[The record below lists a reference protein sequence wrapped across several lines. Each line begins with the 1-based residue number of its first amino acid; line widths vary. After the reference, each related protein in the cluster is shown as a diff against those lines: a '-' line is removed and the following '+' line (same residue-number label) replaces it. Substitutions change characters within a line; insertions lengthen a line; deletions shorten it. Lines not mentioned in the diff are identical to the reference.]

1 MKPKL
6 LLLAIL
12 FHGFISFAQPGAI
25 DLSFNPSGVGAFG
38 GTLPPSYQPLA
49 DGLVYK
55 SALYPSGP
63 YMNRLIIVGRFTSFN
78 GVPRKYVARILANG
92 SIDNTFTSPAFNAGY
107 IYSLKLV
114 DDNKIIVGGVFTIS
128 DGATTIRNIAR
139 LNSDGSLDTTF
150 NPGTGDRGA
159 NNPVHALAIQS
170 DGKILVGGNFTQF
183 NNAASRR
190 LIRLNT
196 DGTIDATFNGTGTT
210 NGEIRTIAI
219 QKIGA
224 NADKIVI
231 GGFFSG
237 FTGYVKNKVI
247 RLLPNGDFDTTF
259 NPTGNGATG
268 GDAVFDIVINDL
280 DKIYVGGKF
289 TNYNGQNKRSIV
301 MLDEDGALDP
311 SFNAGG
317 IGVTSVESNAG
328 LGSGYN
334 VFSIM
339 PQPDGEILIGGNFTE
354 FNGITL
360 PKGLARLNPDGTLD
374 TNFLTGTGFTGG
386 TNVYMGKSVVRDI
399 ILQSDGKIVV
409 SGDFTDYDGVS
420 RRMIARIKTRQCTST
435 ATYTTYGWDNG
446 ILPTND
452 SFYTTIQSG
461 TYTIPTGTHLSACE
475 LHVNAGANLIIE
487 AGASITVKGIVI
499 TNGNFNIESSGSL
512 VQTDDRVIN
521 SGSGNFRMKRNSE
534 PVTRFDYTYWSSPV
548 VGATCFNVSPNT
560 LLDKYFKYNT
570 LINNW
575 QNIPYGIDVML
586 GGKGYIIRAPQMFS
600 TTVPDIFTATFVG
613 KPNNGRISP
622 DIIRNGTS
630 WNLIGNPYPSAI
642 DVDLFLGHANN
653 VGVVGGTIYLWTHKT
668 PLSPGGTGYIY
679 SAADYA
685 AYNYTGGVTT
695 QPTGVLPFAGK
706 VASGQAFFV
715 EGLVNGKATFN
726 NSMRIAT
733 DNNQF
738 YRANI
743 QKDRF
748 WLNLTNNQG
757 AFNQMLI
764 GYLEGATVGYDRG
777 FDGKVFGGTY
787 VNLYSISD
795 NENLT
800 IQGRPAPF
808 VPSDVIQL
816 GYKTTIAGDFQI
828 TLPTFE
834 GLFANQD
841 VFLEDKE
848 TTIIHNL
855 KISPYTFSSA
865 IGTFNNRFK
874 LRYSETSLAIPQM
887 ISQLDVKVTTY
898 NNSISVLSE
907 SNMIKSIVAFD
918 VLGKQIFAKNNL
930 DINQYNIEEIQKNN
944 QLLLLK
950 ITMQNDAVVLKKI
963 GF

>member
-92 SIDNTFTSPAFNAGY
+92 SIDNTFTSPAFNSGY

-114 DDNKIIVGGVFTIS
+114 DDNKIMVGGVFTIS
-128 DGATTIRNIAR
+128 DGATTVQNVAR
-139 LNSDGSLDTTF
+139 LNSDGSLDTSF
-150 NPGTGDRGA
+150 NPGIGSRGA
-159 NNPVHALAIQS
+159 NGPVHALAIQS

-196 DGTIDATFNGTGTT
+196 DGTIDATFNGVGTT
-210 NGEIRTIAI
+210 NGEVRAIAL
-219 QKIGA
+219 QNIGA

-237 FTGYVKNKVI
+237 FTGYVKNKVL

-289 TNYNGQNKRSIV
+289 TGYNGQNKRSIV

-311 SFNAGG
+311 LFNAGG
-317 IGVTSVESNAG
+317 IGVTSLETNTG
-328 LGSGYN
+328 LGSGFN

-386 TNVYMGKSVVRDI
+386 TNVYMGKSVVRNI

-420 RRMIARIKTRQCTST
+420 RRMIARIKTRQCTAT
-435 ATYTTYGWDNG
+435 ATYTTFGWDDG
-446 ILPTND
+446 IMPTND
-452 SFYTTIQSG
+452 NFYTTIQSG

-487 AGASITVKGIVI
+487 ADASITVKGIVI
-499 TNGNFNIESSGSL
+499 TNGNFTIESSGSL
-512 VQTDDRVIN
+512 IQIDDRVIN
-521 SGSGNFRMKRNSE
+521 SGNGNFRMKRNTE
-534 PVTRFDYTYWSSPV
+534 PVTRYDYTYWSSPV

-575 QNIPYGIDVML
+575 QNIPNGIDVML

-600 TTVPDIFTATFVG
+600 TTVPGIFTATFVG
-613 KPNNGRISP
+613 RPNNGRTSP

-642 DVDLFLGHANN
+642 DADLFLGNVNN
-653 VGVVGGTIYLWTHKT
+653 IGVVGGTIYLWTHKT
-668 PLSPGGTGYIY
+668 PLSAGGTGFIY

-715 EGLVNGKATFN
+715 EGLVNGKATFS
-726 NSMRIAT
+726 NSMRVAT
-733 DNNQF
+733 DNSQF
-738 YRANI
+738 YRATI

-757 AFNQMLI
+757 AFNQMLV
-764 GYLEGATVGYDRG
+764 GYLEGATTSYDRG

-795 NENLT
+795 SENLT

-808 VPSDVIQL
+808 VPSDVVQL

-828 TLPTFE
+828 ALPTFE
-834 GLFANQD
+834 GVFANQD

-848 TTIIHNL
+848 TTILHNL

-865 IGTFNNRFK
+865 IGTFNERFK
-874 LRYSETSLAIPQM
+874 LRYSETSLAVQQM
-887 ISQLDVKVTTY
+887 VSQLDVKVSTFD
-898 NNSISVLSE
+898 NSIAVLSE
-907 SNMIKSIVAFD
+907 SNVIKSIVVLD
-918 VLGKQIFAKNNL
+918 VLGKQVFAKSNL
-930 DINQYNIEEIQKNN
+930 DINQYNIEGIQKNN

-950 ITMQNDAVVLKKI
+950 ITMHNDAVILRKI